1 MLSEISQTEE
11 DITRGIIYIWN
22 HFLRKKEKSYKQS
35 RKVVNG
41 GNRVWQNSMSF
52 ELRVKSEDLV
62 YNMVTIADDT
72 VLHVIEI
79 NLLRK

>member
-1 MLSEISQTEE
+1 MG
-11 DITRGIIYIWN
+11 D
-22 HFLRKKEKSYKQS
+22 
-35 RKVVNG
+35 G
-41 GNRVWQNSMSF
+41 GNRVWQNSMNF
-52 ELRVKSEDLV
+52 KLRVKSEDLV